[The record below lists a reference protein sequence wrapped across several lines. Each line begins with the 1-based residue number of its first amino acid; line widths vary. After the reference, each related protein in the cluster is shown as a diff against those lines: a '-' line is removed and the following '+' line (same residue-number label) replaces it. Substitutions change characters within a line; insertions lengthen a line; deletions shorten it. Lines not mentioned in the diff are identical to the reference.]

1 MLLNFFMAV
10 RSRERYVS
18 LAGKAYTS
26 ISVRDFAGYVGL
38 PEPEAVQVLILWISF
53 GRNLQ
58 TKPDLVKFK

>member
-38 PEPEAVQVLILWISF
+38 PEPEAVQVLIL
-53 GRNLQ
+53 
-58 TKPDLVKFK
+58 